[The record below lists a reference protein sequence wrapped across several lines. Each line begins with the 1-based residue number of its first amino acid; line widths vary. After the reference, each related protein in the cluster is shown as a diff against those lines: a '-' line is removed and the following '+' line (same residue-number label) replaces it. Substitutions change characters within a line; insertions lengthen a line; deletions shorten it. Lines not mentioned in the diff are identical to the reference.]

1 MLKFF
6 MKTGNLKHPLM
17 VEHGPNSNKPRFATC
32 SGDSDRAAT
41 ARLHIQD
48 VKMGKGT
55 AEEYIVSFQ
64 EHEILSKFGD
74 VALVEAFKR
83 GLNSSL
89 LQRIYALPTMP
100 TTLVEWKEWSRKLDR
115 QYREAQIFQKA
126 TRPAPA
132 NNSNSSSPRRQGSKC
147 SFLLLFPCLRHHF
160 SFPCQTRT
168 QT

>member
-1 MLKFF
+1 
-6 MKTGNLKHPLM
+6 MKTGNLKHPLT

-32 SGDSDRAAT
+32 SETRDRAAT

-132 NNSNSSSPRRQGSKC
+132 NNSNSSRPAAKAQNVPSSSSSPASATTSRS
-147 SFLLLFPCLRHHF
+147 
-160 SFPCQTRT
+160 PCQTRT
-168 QT
+168 QN